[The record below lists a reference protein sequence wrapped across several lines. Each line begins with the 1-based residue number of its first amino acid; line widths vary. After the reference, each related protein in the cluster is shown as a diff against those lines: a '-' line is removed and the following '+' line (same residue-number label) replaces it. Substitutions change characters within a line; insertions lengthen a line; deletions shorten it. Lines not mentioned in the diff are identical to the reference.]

1 MARRGKLSREE
12 KMKPIDPNLKQQA
25 DKWINE
31 INSDF
36 DEVMKACRANSVKR
50 NIPFSDDVFQE
61 TIILCY
67 NAITRNGL
75 KDLSNQGCRNYF
87 FRAYNMNII
96 YEYKKPYNKR
106 RVHNDEILIDDRTEE
121 DNGLMKQIYDDFA
134 TTYILERIEGNVEPI
149 SFYLFRLKYLMP
161 KMTYRKLVE
170 ITKVKDAKKRVRDVM
185 RWVRENVTK
194 EEINRGFR
202 NKMEI

>member
-50 NIPFSDDVFQE
+50 NINFNEDVFQE

-87 FRAYNMNII
+87 FRAYNMNIL

-106 RVHNDEILIDDRTEE
+106 RVHNDEIFVEERTEE